1 MLTMIT
7 KMKLA
12 TAKFLIIF
20 ILASCGFTSG
30 LYEDILKA
38 QELTNE
44 HKFKEA
50 SELYKKIL
58 LKKPALNVKTKVY
71 YQLAEINSIFLN
83 KPKEAV
89 QDYEKVIKISSDP
102 LWHVKAIEKIAQINF
117 EVIKDYSKAI
127 EAYNKLI
134 RFRPKLEK
142 NDQYK
147 FQVALSYFYK
157 RDFEKAKGLFKEF
170 KSKKQFHECYNYL
183 ALISFYNSKWTDA
196 INNWFEY
203 LKREKSN
210 NKKINAKFLIANAY
224 ESNEELKKAYNLYYS
239 LLGDY
244 PNQEVLKSRL
254 KSIYER
260 RVARK
265 R

>member
-1 MLTMIT
+1 MIT
-7 KMKLA
+7 TMKIA
-12 TAKFLIIF
+12 IAKLLLFY
-20 ILASCGFTSG
+20 ILVSCGFTSG
-30 LYEDILKA
+30 LYEDILEA
-38 QELTNE
+38 QKLTNE
-44 HKFKEA
+44 HKFEEA
-50 SELYKKIL
+50 TDLYKKIL

-83 KPKEAV
+83 KPNEAIE
-89 QDYEKVIKISSDP
+89 DYEKVIEISSDP
-102 LWHVKAIEKIAQINF
+102 LWHVKAIEKIALLNF
-117 EVIKDYSKAI
+117 EVIKDYTKAI
-127 EAYNKLI
+127 SAYNKLLK
-134 RFRPKLEK
+134 FRPKLEK
-142 NDQYK
+142 HDQYK
-147 FQVALSYFYK
+147 FQIALSHFHK
-157 RDFEKAKGLFKEF
+157 RDFEKARVIFREF
-170 KSKKQFHECYNYL
+170 LNISEFHESYNYL
-183 ALISFYNSKWTDA
+183 ALINFYESKWTDA